1 MTNSEISTLL
11 QQLTALVRRLRPLVD
26 DRAERSVTVKSDSN
40 FVTTA
45 DLNVQNALEAGLRQI
60 APAFAFLGEES
71 EDHRLDPNT
80 PTWVIDPIDGTTNF
94 IHRAAYS
101 AISVGLVQNEQP
113 ILGVV
118 FNPYLDEL
126 FAAAR
131 GQGATCN
138 GQPIHVTDLD
148 TFNTALVGIG
158 TMPYFKQHADHTFRL
173 FKHLFLAGADIR
185 RSGTAALDL
194 CSLAMG
200 RLDVFAEPMLYPWD
214 FAAGSLILREAGG
227 RLTDWSGK
235 EITVDGHCHSMAGS
249 NTRLHADLLRVIAD
263 ADVMQATKI
272 GE

>member
-1 MTNSEISTLL
+1 MNNAEITTLL
-11 QQLTALVRRLRPLVD
+11 TRVTDLVRSLRPLVD
-26 DRAERSVTVKSDSN
+26 DRAERTVTVKSDSN

-45 DLNVQNALEAGLRQI
+45 DLNVQNALEAGLRTI
-60 APAFAFLGEES
+60 APTFAFLGEES
-71 EDHRLDPNT
+71 DDHAIDPAT

-101 AISVGLVQNEQP
+101 AISVGLVQNGQP

-126 FAAAR
+126 FAAAA

-138 GQPIHVTDLD
+138 GQPILVTDLD
-148 TFNTALVGIG
+148 SFDTALVGIG
-158 TMPYFKQHADHTFRL
+158 TMPYFKQYASDVFRL
-173 FKHLFLAGADIR
+173 FKNLFLAGADIR

-214 FAAGSLILREAGG
+214 YAAGSLIIREAGG
-227 RLTDWSGK
+227 RLTDWAGNDLA
-235 EITVDGHCHSMAGS
+235 VDGHCHSMAGS
-249 NTRLHADLLRVIAD
+249 NTRLHSALLAIIAD
-263 ADVMQATKI
+263 ADVMHATNI